1 MREITAKKLPCE
13 CLNASKL
20 ETLLSFRR
28 SLRNERVKSYQ
39 IMCFLKLK
47 KYLESVVKSQNIV
60 EQVNSNPNNI
70 SPTICR

>member
-39 IMCFLKLK
+39 IMCFLK
-47 KYLESVVKSQNIV
+47 
-60 EQVNSNPNNI
+60 
-70 SPTICR
+70 